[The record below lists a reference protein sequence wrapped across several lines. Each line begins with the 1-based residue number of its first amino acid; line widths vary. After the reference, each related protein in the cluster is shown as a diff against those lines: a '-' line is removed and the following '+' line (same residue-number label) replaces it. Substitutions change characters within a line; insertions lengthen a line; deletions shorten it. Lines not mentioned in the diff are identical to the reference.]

1 MENHEDK
8 FKIKSRDYSIIKYS
22 LSIIEFIYIL
32 LLLAVFLGSGFS
44 VLLVKN
50 LKLLLSGNFFIL
62 AAYFFIIYVVY
73 YILSF
78 PLNFYHGFILD
89 HRFKLSRQNLKGWF
103 GDQVKS
109 GIIFYI
115 IGLILFEVFSVLLS
129 SQPNNWW
136 WVISLFWIFLSFVLA
151 KLTPV
156 LIIPLFFKYKKIS
169 NEDLRQRII
178 KLAGK
183 MNLKILDVF
192 EINLSSKTEK
202 GNAALV
208 GFGNTRRVILG
219 DTLKDRYV
227 PEEIEVILA
236 HEFAHQ
242 KLGHLFK
249 LILSGSIS
257 TVFCFYLIYKT
268 SPWVLDFFGL
278 NSLNDI
284 AALPVVFIY
293 LILLGAA
300 LQPWS
305 NFLSRKF
312 EIEAD
317 RMAISITGLNDAFI
331 STMDKLAAQNLADRN
346 PGFLIKFFFFDHP
359 PIEERIKLARSKL
372 QSKN

>member
-1 MENHEDK
+1 MENHENK
-8 FKIKSRDYSIIKYS
+8 LKIKSREYSTIKYS
-22 LSIIEFIYIL
+22 LSIIEVIYVL
-32 LLLAVFLGSGFS
+32 LLLAVFLAGGFS
-44 VLLVKN
+44 VFLVKN
-50 LKLLLSGNFFIL
+50 LKLLLTGNFSTL
-62 AAYFFIIYVVY
+62 AAYLIIIYAVY

-78 PLNFYHGFILD
+78 PLDFYHGFILD
-89 HRFKLSRQNLKGWF
+89 HQFKLSRQSLKGWF
-103 GDQVKS
+103 LDQLKA

-115 IGLILFEVFSVLLS
+115 ISLILLEVFRVLLS

-136 WVISLFWIFLSFVLA
+136 WIISLFWIFLSLILA

-178 KLAGK
+178 RLADK

-242 KLGHLFK
+242 KLGHLLK
-249 LILSGSIS
+249 LILSGSMS
-257 TVFCFYLIYKT
+257 AVFCFYLIYKT
-268 SPWVLDFFGL
+268 SPRVLGFFGL

-293 LILLGAA
+293 LVLLGAVF
-300 LQPWS
+300 QPWS

-317 RMAISITGLNDAFI
+317 RLAISITGLNVAFI
-331 STMDKLAAQNLADRN
+331 STMNKLAAQNLADRN

-359 PIEERIKLARSKL
+359 PIEERIKLAH
-372 QSKN
+372 KN